1 MNEIVIHAG
10 ISKTGSTSIQNSLF
24 NNEDFLKK
32 HHFEY
37 LDITNIRKIR
47 FVNHSGPIM
56 SMFGD
61 KPEHHHVNII
71 NDWDPNQA
79 NKHYRQ
85 QLTELKNDRG
95 KIAL

>member
-1 MNEIVIHAG
+1 
-10 ISKTGSTSIQNSLF
+10 
-24 NNEDFLKK
+24 
-32 HHFEY
+32 
-37 LDITNIRKIR
+37 
-47 FVNHSGPIM
+47 M